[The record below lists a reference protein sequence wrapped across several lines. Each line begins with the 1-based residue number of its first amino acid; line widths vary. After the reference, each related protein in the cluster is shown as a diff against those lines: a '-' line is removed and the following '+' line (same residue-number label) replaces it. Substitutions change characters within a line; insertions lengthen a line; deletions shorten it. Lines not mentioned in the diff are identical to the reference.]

1 MISGPLSKKVSNVT
15 YLNSLNLKEDEMRSL
30 DDDGPDE
37 CKEDPVTLM
46 AGTWEIFGEE
56 TSGSPFKVD
65 DSEVL
70 VIQLWSR

>member
-1 MISGPLSKKVSNVT
+1 
-15 YLNSLNLKEDEMRSL
+15 MRSL